1 MADAA
6 DGRRG
11 QVGTLFFAYAQ
22 LGLHNWLDMRQ
33 ALLTLEGMRQGV
45 RDSDV
50 FLLVLTETVL
60 GRPYCQEARHLLPR
74 SLPSCAAGR
83 PSRAILA
90 APAPARAAAG

>member
-1 MADAA
+1 MGA
-6 DGRRG
+6 GGGG

-50 FLLVLTETVL
+50 FLLVLTENVL
-60 GRPYCQEARHLLPR
+60 NRWYCQQARRPPSPAPLRPLARTGGRPPVPR
-74 SLPSCAAGR
+74 NPCRPYSGAG
-83 PSRAILA
+83 
-90 APAPARAAAG
+90 G